1 MNMDLKLALETAMKG
16 EIEGR
21 ELYKIAADRSDDA
34 KAKDVFT
41 YLAKEE
47 DSHFEALKGMY
58 HSLLK
63 REELVIPDLPRLVK
77 FEDAVNPIF
86 SDDFKGRLQGRH
98 FEMSALSI
106 ALKLEQDAFQYYQKV
121 SDESDDTELKK
132 FFSRLSAW
140 EKDHY
145 NALHKEIAY
154 LEEDYFSENNFSPF

>member
-1 MNMDLKLALETAMKG
+1 MDLKLALETAMKG

-41 YLAKEE
+41 YLAGEE

-58 HSLLK
+58 HSYLK
-63 REELVIPDLPRLVK
+63 GEELAIPDLPRLVT
-77 FEDAVNPIF
+77 FEDATNPIF
-86 SDDFKGRLQGRH
+86 SKDFKNRLQGRH

-106 ALKLEQDAFQYYQKV
+106 AVKLELDAFQYYQKI
-121 SDESDDTELKK
+121 SDESDDADVKK

-145 NALHKEIAY
+145 NALQREIAY
-154 LEEDYFSENNFSPF
+154 LEEDYFTENNFAPF

>member
-1 MNMDLKLALETAMKG
+1 MTMDLKLAFETAMKG

-21 ELYKIAADRSDDA
+21 ELYKIAADRSEDA
-34 KAKDVFT
+34 KAKEVFA

-58 HSLLK
+58 HSYLK
-63 REELVIPDLPRLVK
+63 NEELIMPDLPRLVR
-77 FEDAVNPIF
+77 FEDAKSPIF
-86 SDDFKGRLQGRH
+86 SDDFKSRLEGRH

-106 ALKLEQDAFQYYQKV
+106 ALKLEQDAFQYYQKI
-121 SDESDDTELKK
+121 SDESADKGLKE

-145 NALHKEIAY
+145 NALHREIAY
-154 LEEDYFSENNFSPF
+154 LEDDYFTENRFAPF

>member
-1 MNMDLKLALETAMKG
+1 MDLKLALETAMKG

-41 YLAKEE
+41 YLAGEE

-58 HSLLK
+58 HSYLK
-63 REELVIPDLPRLVK
+63 GEELVIPDLPRLVT
-77 FEDAVNPIF
+77 FEDATNPIF
-86 SDDFKGRLQGRH
+86 SKDFKNRLQGRH

-106 ALKLEQDAFQYYQKV
+106 AVKLELDAFQYYQKI
-121 SDESDDTELKK
+121 SDESDDADVKK
-132 FFSRLSAW
+132 FFGRLSTW

-145 NALHKEIAY
+145 NALQKEIAY
-154 LEEDYFSENNFSPF
+154 LEEDYFTENSFAPF

>member
-1 MNMDLKLALETAMKG
+1 MDLKLALETAMKG

-41 YLAKEE
+41 YLAGEE

-58 HSLLK
+58 HSYLK
-63 REELVIPDLPRLVK
+63 GEELVIPDLPRLVT
-77 FEDAVNPIF
+77 FEDATNPIF
-86 SDDFKGRLQGRH
+86 SRDFKNRLQGRH

-106 ALKLEQDAFQYYQKV
+106 AVKLELDAFQYYQKI
-121 SDESDDTELKK
+121 SEESADADIKR
-132 FFSRLSAW
+132 FFGKLSAW

-145 NALHKEIAY
+145 DALQKEIAY
-154 LEEDYFSENNFSPF
+154 LEEDYFTENNFAPF

>member
-1 MNMDLKLALETAMKG
+1 MDLKHAFETAMKG

-21 ELYKIAADRSDDA
+21 ELYKIAAERSDDA
-34 KAKDVFT
+34 QAKDVFT
-41 YLAKEE
+41 YLAREE

-58 HSLLK
+58 HSYVK
-63 REELVIPDLPRLVK
+63 DQELVIPELPRLVTFK
-77 FEDAVNPIF
+77 DARNPIF
-86 SDDFKGRLQGRH
+86 SEDFKGRLEGRH

-106 ALKLEQDAFQYYQKV
+106 ALKLEQDAFQYYQRV
-121 SDESDDTELKK
+121 SDESDNTEIKS

>member
-1 MNMDLKLALETAMKG
+1 MDLKLALETAMKG
-16 EIEGR
+16 EVEGR
-21 ELYKIAADRSDDA
+21 ELYQIAAERSDDE

-58 HSLLK
+58 HSYLK
-63 REELVIPDLPRLVK
+63 DQKLVVPELPRLVE
-77 FEDAVNPIF
+77 FTDAKNPIF
-86 SDDFKGRLQGRH
+86 SDSFKNRLAGRH

-121 SDESDDTELKK
+121 SDESEDGEIKK

-145 NALHKEIAY
+145 NALHREISY
-154 LEEDYFSENNFSPF
+154 LEEDYFTENSFSPF

>member
-1 MNMDLKLALETAMKG
+1 MDLKLALETAMKG

-21 ELYKIAADRSDDA
+21 ELYKIAADRSDDD
-34 KAKDVFT
+34 KAKEVFT

-58 HSLLK
+58 HSYLQDQD
-63 REELVIPDLPRLVK
+63 LVIPVLPRLVR
-77 FEDAVNPIF
+77 FEDATNPIF
-86 SDDFKGRLQGRH
+86 SEAFKGRLEGRH

-121 SDESDDTELKK
+121 SDESDDSELKE

-145 NALHKEIAY
+145 NALHREIAY
-154 LEEDYFSENNFSPF
+154 LEEDYFNENNFSPF

>member
-1 MNMDLKLALETAMKG
+1 MDLKLALETAMKG

-21 ELYKIAADRSDDA
+21 ELYQIAAERSDDE

-58 HSLLK
+58 HAYIK
-63 REELVIPDLPRLVK
+63 DQELVIPDLPRLVE
-77 FEDAVNPIF
+77 FTDAENPIF
-86 SDDFKGRLQGRH
+86 SDSFKSRLEGRH

-121 SDESDDTELKK
+121 SDESDDEAIKS
-132 FFSRLSAW
+132 FFSRLSTW
-140 EKDHY
+140 ERDHY
-145 NALHKEIAY
+145 NALHREINY
-154 LEEDYFSENNFSPF
+154 LEEDYFTDNSFSPF

>member
-1 MNMDLKLALETAMKG
+1 MNMDLKLAFETAMKG

-34 KAKDVFT
+34 KAKEVFA

-47 DSHFEALKGMY
+47 DSHFKALKEMY

-63 REELVIPDLPRLVK
+63 SEEIVIPDLPRLVRFK
-77 FEDAVNPIF
+77 DATNPIF
-86 SDDFKGRLQGRH
+86 SDDFKSRLEGRH

-121 SDESDDTELKK
+121 SDESGDEGLKK

-145 NALHKEIAY
+145 DALHREIAY
-154 LEEDYFSENNFSPF
+154 LEEDYFTENRFSPF

>member
-1 MNMDLKLALETAMKG
+1 MNMDLKLAFETAMKG

-21 ELYKIAADRSDDA
+21 ELYKIAADRSEDA
-34 KAKDVFT
+34 KAKEVFT

-47 DSHFEALKGMY
+47 DAHFEALKGMY

-63 REELVIPDLPRLVK
+63 SEEIVIPDLPRLVR
-77 FEDAVNPIF
+77 FEDATNPIF
-86 SDDFKGRLQGRH
+86 SDDFKSRLEGRH

-121 SDESDDTELKK
+121 SDESGDEGLKK
-132 FFSRLSAW
+132 FFGRLSAW

-145 NALHKEIAY
+145 DALHREIAY
-154 LEEDYFSENNFSPF
+154 LEEDYFTENRFSPF